1 MKLMEIPYKRPDV
14 DALIEKCAK
23 LTADFANAES
33 AAEQIRIFKEFEEE
47 KGHFG
52 TYLCLS
58 NIRNSVDTE
67 DPFYIEEQA
76 FYEKVSPRATQCFN
90 DFTKGIIESKFIDEL
105 RKEFGD
111 YFFDCMEMNQ
121 KSFAPEIMDLMA
133 EENELTSRYEQ
144 LYASARIEFEG
155 KICNVSQLSAYRQS
169 PDRAIRKAAIEAE
182 GKFFDSLQDE
192 IEEIYDRLVKN
203 RTEQAKILGF
213 ENFVELAYLRRHRS
227 YKKEDVAKFRQQV
240 LEVMVP
246 KNVEY
251 KKLQA
256 ERIGIEDFKFYD
268 DDFFFADGNP
278 MPKYSTKEILERA
291 QVMFGEMSPETKELI
306 DLMMDKNLFD
316 IEARNGKR
324 NAGYCVTIEDF
335 GYPFIFSNSNGTSGD
350 VKTLTH
356 ECGHALAAYTTQKM
370 IEYPALRHAPMEAC
384 ETHSMSMEFLT
395 SPWHHLFFEED
406 AAKYSEHLAKSASLF
421 IPYSVIVD
429 YWQELVYTNPEWT
442 KEERNQAWLELEKQ
456 FRPYIDFEELPFYS
470 RGGGWQRQIH
480 VTCMPFYYIDYSIA
494 QTLAIQ
500 FFSLFLQDKESAWE
514 KYMKFVKIGGKMNI
528 DETIAACGLTS
539 PFEPGSLK
547 EICQPVYDWID
558 NLGK

>member
-1 MKLMEIPYKRPDV
+1 MKLMELPYQRPDV
-14 DALIEKCAK
+14 DAMLETCAK
-23 LTADFANAES
+23 LTNDFEQAASAE
-33 AAEQIRIFKEFEEE
+33 EQIQIFKAFEAE
-47 KGHFG
+47 KGHFQ
-52 TYLCLS
+52 TLLCLS
-58 NIRNSVDTE
+58 NIRNSIDTQ

-76 FYEKVSPRATQCFN
+76 FYDKYDPIATQCFN
-90 DFTKGIIESKFIDEL
+90 TFTKKVIESKFQAEL
-105 RKEFGD
+105 RKEFGN
-111 YFFDCMEMNQ
+111 YFFDCLEMEQ

-133 EENELTSRYEQ
+133 EENELCTQYEQ
-144 LYASARIEFEG
+144 LYASARIEFGG
-155 KICNVSQLSAYRQS
+155 KICNISQLSAFRQS
-169 PDRAIRKAAIEAE
+169 PDREVRKAAIEAE
-182 GKFFDSLQDE
+182 GKFFDSLQE
-192 IEEIYDRLVKN
+192 QIEEIYDRLVKN

-213 ENFVELAYLRRHRS
+213 DNFVDLAYIRRYRS
-227 YKKEDVAKFRQQV
+227 YTKEDVAKFRQQV

-246 KNVEY
+246 KNAEY
-251 KKLQA
+251 KKKQA

-278 MPKYSTKEILERA
+278 MPKYPTNEILKLA
-291 QVMFGEMSPETKELI
+291 QKMFGEMSAETKELI

-324 NAGYCVTIEDF
+324 NAGYCVTIQDY

-350 VKTLTH
+350 IKTLTH
-356 ECGHALAAYTTQKM
+356 ECGHALAAYTTQKL
-370 IEYPALRHAPMEAC
+370 IEYPALRFAPMEAC

-429 YWQELVYTNPEWT
+429 YWQELVYTNPQWT
-442 KEERNQAWLELEKQ
+442 KEERNHAWLELEKQ
-456 FRPYIDFEELPFYS
+456 FRPYIDFADLPFYS

-480 VTCMPFYYIDYSIA
+480 ITCMPFYYIDYSIA

-500 FFSLFLQDKESAWE
+500 FFALFLQDKESAWE

-539 PFEPGSLK
+539 PFEPGSLEK
-547 EICQPVYDWID
+547 ICAPVYQWID
-558 NLGK
+558 EL